1 MLFKEFVSKL
11 ASVKNLPAAYL
22 FSGRE
27 DFLKQQ
33 GLKALQE
40 KLSPPDNPMPVK
52 RFSSQDFNEASFW
65 DELYLVPFDSKKRLV
80 ILDIRNHQLIET
92 IINELEKYLE
102 AKSPFSVLAL
112 LIQPGASHG
121 APARSSG
128 GEDKI
133 SRLTD
138 KHGWVIDCQPIPEYD
153 LPRWVA
159 AELKRYNKTISR
171 ENAKLLIESTG
182 NDLVKIDALINKLA
196 TCSANNPEISSEIM
210 SNLVEK
216 DADYDIKE
224 LGNAIINKNSARAIE
239 ILDRLLVKG
248 EASPR
253 IMGYLRWFFGYYQEH
268 RLLGER
274 YKQLLETDLSI
285 KTGRMPEE
293 LALRTMVLKLAMMN

>member
-33 GLKALQE
+33 GLKAIQE
-40 KLSPPDNPMPVK
+40 RLSSTDNPMAIK
-52 RFSSQDFNEASFW
+52 RFSSQDFNEAAFW

-80 ILDIRNHQLIET
+80 ILDIRNLQLIET
-92 IINELEKYLE
+92 IIKELEKYLE

-112 LIQPGASHG
+112 LIQPGSSRG
-121 APARSSG
+121 A
-128 GEDKI
+128 EDKM
-133 SRLTD
+133 SRLIGT
-138 KHGWVIDCQPIPEYD
+138 HGWVIDCQPIPEYD

-274 YKQLLETDLSI
+274 YRQLLETDLAI